1 MIRLEPRLS
10 KRIGSGMQ
18 ISVKL
23 LGVMAQLMARRELLL
38 DFATGPV
45 TCDALKK
52 RLLTD
57 CAEHARMLSA
67 CRLAV
72 NHEFARPDQM
82 VHERDEV
89 ALIGMISGG

>member
-1 MIRLEPRLS
+1 MNRRKPRLP
-10 KRIGSGMQ
+10 KRVGSRMQ
-18 ISVKL
+18 INVKL
-23 LGVMAQLMARRELLL
+23 LGAVAQLMARREVLL
-38 DFATGPV
+38 DFATEPV

-52 RLLTD
+52 RLLMD
-57 CAEHARMLSA
+57 CAEYSRVLSA